1 LPAGFSIFGCE
12 LPLRRVPF
20 AVWCDQLI
28 AAFKMSESS
37 IFKLEPSEIDESD
50 TRPILVIPYMW
61 IGDFV
66 RGHTAVRV
74 LKQRWP
80 NRPVDMLATTLC
92 APLADYMP
100 GVRKAIVYD
109 LLRSRIGLSRQLAL
123 AERMRSE
130 SYGTAIVM
138 PRTWKSALAPMFAG
152 IPERTGF
159 LGELRF
165 GLLNDRRSGEKTL
178 ERMIDRQV
186 ALTLPPNAPSSMN
199 WPPPQL
205 EVPPSQVDAWR
216 KANDIGQTPVVALA
230 PGAVGPSKRWTEYA
244 ELARQIS
251 EAGYDVWIVG
261 GPAEKPLAQAISETR
276 KTGIYDRT
284 SADLR
289 NGIFALAT
297 ATLVVSNDSGLMH
310 VAAAIG
316 RPTIGI
322 FGPTSPFHWAPLNGL
337 SATIKRTPN
346 LVCQPCHKP
355 VCRVQHHRCMR
366 DITPEEVMTAIRA
379 ILEEDKFQRAG
390 HPQFPQQSA

>member
-1 LPAGFSIFGCE
+1 MSENSIFE
-12 LPLRRVPF
+12 L
-20 AVWCDQLI
+20 D
-28 AAFKMSESS
+28 
-37 IFKLEPSEIDESD
+37 PSEIDESD

-80 NRPVDMLATTLC
+80 NRPVDVLSTTLC

-109 LLRSRIGLSRQLAL
+109 LLRSRIGLARQLDL
-123 AERMRSE
+123 AARMRTE
-130 SYGTAIVM
+130 SYGTAVVM

-159 LGELRF
+159 FGELRF
-165 GLLNDRRSGEKTL
+165 GLLNDRRSGERAL

-186 ALTLPPNAPSSMN
+186 ALTLPPNAQHSMN

-205 EVPPSQVDAWR
+205 EVPPGEVDAWR
-216 KANDIGQTPVVALA
+216 KANGIGQTPVVALA

-244 ELARQIS
+244 GLAQRLAD
-251 EAGYDVWIVG
+251 AGYDVWIVG
-261 GPAEKPLAQAISETR
+261 GPAEKPLAQSISETR
-276 KTGIYDRT
+276 KAGIYDRT

-289 NGIFALAT
+289 NGILALAA

-337 SATIKRTPN
+337 AATIQLTPN

-355 VCRVQHHRCMR
+355 ICRVQHHRCMR
-366 DITPEEVMTAIRA
+366 DITTEEVMTAVRA
-379 ILEEDKFQRAG
+379 VLKEHKFERAG
-390 HPQFPQQSA
+390 YP

>member
-1 LPAGFSIFGCE
+1 MPENSIFRLE
-12 LPLRRVPF
+12 PPF
-20 AVWCDQLI
+20 G
-28 AAFKMSESS
+28 
-37 IFKLEPSEIDESD
+37 LEPSEIDESD
-50 TRPILVIPYMW
+50 TRPILIIPYMW

-66 RGHTAVRV
+66 RGHTVVRV

-80 NRPVDMLATTLC
+80 NRPVDLLATTLC

-109 LLRSRIGLSRQLAL
+109 LLRSRIGLARQLAL
-123 AERMRSE
+123 ATRMRAE
-130 SYGTAIVM
+130 SYGTALVM

-159 LGELRF
+159 LGEWRF
-165 GLLNDRRSGEKTL
+165 GLLNDRRSGERAL
-178 ERMIDRQV
+178 ERMIDRLV
-186 ALTLPPNAPSSMN
+186 ALTLPPNAQLSRN

-205 EVPPSQVDAWR
+205 EVPFGEVDAWR
-216 KANDIGQTPVVALA
+216 KANGIGQTPAVALA

-244 ELARQIS
+244 ELARRIAD
-251 EAGYDVWIVG
+251 AGYDVWIVG
-261 GPAEKPLAQAISETR
+261 GPAEKPLAQAISQTR

-284 SADLR
+284 STDLR
-289 NGIFALAT
+289 NGIHALA
-297 ATLVVSNDSGLMH
+297 AAALVVSNDSGLMH

-316 RPTIGI
+316 RPTVGI

-355 VCRVQHHRCMR
+355 ICSVQHHGCMR
-366 DITPEEVMTAIRA
+366 DITTAEVMTAIRT

-390 HPQFPQQSA
+390 HPPFPQQSA